1 MRRFLKGDM
10 HAGFSK
16 EKYKVGYCADLY
28 GVVMYYRLI
37 LQSTIL

>member
-28 GVVMYYRLI
+28 QYLRIFDAGSMG
-37 LQSTIL
+37 